1 MTPPPRAVYRICQTR
16 HIAHNKTKNG
26 DDGKKGIGKQKEEE
40 EEGSFSHVIQGWL
53 PFALQSVPVPVSVL
67 PLLWHQL
74 KHYNVIIKMTNR
86 ITHDGNR
93 NSRWMD
99 VNCTACLPGQGL
111 LSLAHLAGAIAW
123 NNLPIV
129 RPIQIAA
136 LYTVLILCKPANDS
150 QVSRVATE
158 CGKCDK
164 VCHCRR
170 WGTSATPGFCVR
182 TTTMYN
188 PLVMSPLVAY
198 YRALRQLSI
207 DFKILSETYA
217 ISISKPPITKE
228 RKKIIPITG
237 ILRM

>member
-26 DDGKKGIGKQKEEE
+26 NDGKKGIGEQK

-67 PLLWHQL
+67 PLPLTPLLWHQL

-93 NSRWMD
+93 NSRWID
-99 VNCTACLPGQGL
+99 VSNCTACLPGQGL
-111 LSLAHLAGAIAW
+111 LSPGRWAIAW

-129 RPIQIAA
+129 RPIQIAS
-136 LYTVLILCKPANDS
+136 LYTVLILCKPTNDS

-164 VCHCRR
+164 VCRCPRSR
-170 WGTSATPGFCVR
+170 WGTSATPGFCVP
-182 TTTMYN
+182 TTTN
-188 PLVMSPLVAY
+188 VQPSRNEPACRLL
-198 YRALRQLSI
+198 
-207 DFKILSETYA
+207 
-217 ISISKPPITKE
+217 
-228 RKKIIPITG
+228 
-237 ILRM
+237 

>member
-1 MTPPPRAVYRICQTR
+1 MG
-16 HIAHNKTKNG
+16 IATA
-26 DDGKKGIGKQKEEE
+26 DG
-40 EEGSFSHVIQGWL
+40 
-53 PFALQSVPVPVSVL
+53 
-67 PLLWHQL
+67 
-74 KHYNVIIKMTNR
+74 
-86 ITHDGNR
+86 
-93 NSRWMD
+93 WMWT
-99 VNCTACLPGQGL
+99 VLPGQGL

-136 LYTVLILCKPANDS
+136 LYTVLILCKSANDS

-164 VCHCRR
+164 VCPCR

-198 YRALRQLSI
+198 YRVLRQLSI

-217 ISISKPPITKE
+217 SSISKPPITKE
-228 RKKIIPITG
+228 RKKITG